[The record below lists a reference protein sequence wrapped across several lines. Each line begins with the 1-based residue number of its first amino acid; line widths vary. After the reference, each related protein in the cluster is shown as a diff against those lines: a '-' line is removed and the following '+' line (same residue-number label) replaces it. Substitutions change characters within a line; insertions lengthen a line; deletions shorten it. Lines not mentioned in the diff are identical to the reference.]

1 MTFPSTRQRR
11 PGRRWPGVKPP
22 EDGHVRIL
30 RTISAK
36 GIGIRLDAYITSLVS
51 VTLGLLGLFS
61 VVDADVLGAATL
73 ATLGLVAMQ
82 SSHGRAQV
90 SALAAAASELVEA
103 TRERL
108 LDRPSADLL
117 LSTAAPGADLGVA
130 HATDIRI
137 VGVTLGR
144 TLRSNA
150 LVLQRRLEQGA
161 VVRIALVEPHSEAVQ
176 EAARRAGVPHTP
188 EIFHHR
194 LRPTIDLLTYLAGQR
209 GHTGRVEVRL
219 LSFVPAFGLVL
230 VDPDEPHGQM
240 QVDLYSHR
248 PAGVEPTLTL
258 RADRDPQSYRH
269 FRQEFDRIWSAG
281 RALHDIGEHVRPG
294 RTDAY

>member
-1 MTFPSTRQRR
+1 M
-11 PGRRWPGVKPP
+11 
-22 EDGHVRIL
+22 
-30 RTISAK
+30 
-36 GIGIRLDAYITSLVS
+36 S

-82 SSHGRAQV
+82 SSHNRSQV
-90 SALAAAASELVEA
+90 STLAAVASELVAE
-103 TRERL
+103 TRQRL

-117 LSTAAPGADLGVA
+117 LSVAAPGTDLGVA

-150 LVLQRRLEQGA
+150 LVLQRRIEQGA
-161 VVRIALVEPHSEAVQ
+161 LVRIALVEPHSDAVQ
-176 EAARRAGVPHTP
+176 EAARRAGIPHAP
-188 EIFHHR
+188 QIFQHR
-194 LRPTIDLLTYLAGQR
+194 LQPTIDLLRHLAGQC

-219 LSFVPAFGLVL
+219 LGFVPAFGLFL

-248 PAGVEPTLTL
+248 LAGIEPTLTL
-258 RADRDPQSYRH
+258 RADRDPQSFRH
-269 FRQEFDRIWSAG
+269 FEQEFERIWSAG
-281 RALHDIGEHVRPG
+281 RSLHDLGEHVRQG
-294 RTDAY
+294 CTDTH